1 VVRPVFRVSEKVEE
15 HVVRVVFDVE
25 ETFDGLIGRVVGS
38 DYKGT
43 GLLLGKALP
52 LGIGDV
58 YPPLCANPVGWPLG
72 RMIRRSR

>member
-1 VVRPVFRVSEKVEE
+1 LSCWRERTFLKVSGQQNLSIQTE
-15 HVVRVVFDVE
+15 HIMTNDTNDRGTND
-25 ETFDGLIGRVVGS
+25 R
-38 DYKGT
+38 GT

-58 YPPLCANPVGWPLG
+58 YPPLCANPVGWHLG